1 MKLLIDDAHIDNIRS
16 LYEYYPIDGV
26 TTNPT
31 ILSKCG
37 KDPYTVLKEIRE
49 FIGPDAELHVQA
61 VSRTAEEMVKE
72 AHKITEVLGKNTYV
86 KIPSVKEGFKAMKQL
101 KQEGYHI
108 TATAIYS
115 PVQAFLAAKCGADY
129 VAPYVNRIDNL
140 GYDGI
145 ETVKEIQDMLVAN
158 DFKTGI
164 LAASF
169 KNTRQVM
176 SLVTYGI
183 AAATLSP
190 DVFHGMDNNKTVE
203 SAVDVFIQDFESL
216 RGPGKTMLD

>member
-1 MKLLIDDAHIDNIRS
+1 MKLLIDDAHIDNIRT

-31 ILSKCG
+31 ILSKCDR
-37 KDPYTVLKEIRE
+37 DPYTVLQEIRD
-49 FIGPDAELHVQA
+49 FIGADAELHVQA
-61 VSRTAEEMVKE
+61 VSRTAEDMVKE
-72 AHKITEVLGKNTYV
+72 AHKITAVLGNHTYV

-101 KQEGYHI
+101 KRDGIHI
-108 TATAIYS
+108 TATAVYTL
-115 PVQAFLAAKCGADY
+115 PQAFLAAKCGADY

-145 ETVKEIQDMLVAN
+145 ETVKEIQDMLVN
-158 DFKTGI
+158 NHFETGI

-190 DVFHGMDNNKTVE
+190 DLFHGMDNNKTVE
-203 SAVDVFIQDFESL
+203 SAVDVFISDFESR
-216 RGPGKTMLD
+216 RGTGKTMLD